1 MLRTYLQS
9 VGKEMRNLWSHTGIE
24 LNTIS
29 EEIPNVFESQQIIKD
44 LKLNLNANE

>member
-1 MLRTYLQS
+1 MLRTSLKN
-9 VGKEMRNLWSHTGIE
+9 VGKVMRNLWSHIGIE

-44 LKLNLNANE
+44 LKLNLNASE